1 MWRTI
6 LYNFVR
12 EKYAIFGGP
21 NIVQLCNGKIC
32 NIQTTKY
39 CTTLQGKNM
48 QYLEDHFVQLCN
60 GKICNIWRTILY
72 NFVTEK
78 CPIFGQPNIVQLC
91 NRKICNIRMTEYLII
106 TL

>member
-1 MWRTI
+1 
-6 LYNFVR
+6 
-12 EKYAIFGGP
+12 
-21 NIVQLCNGKIC
+21 
-32 NIQTTKY
+32 
-39 CTTLQGKNM
+39 M
-48 QYLEDHFVQLCN
+48 QYLEDHFVQLCK

-91 NRKICNIRMTEYLII
+91 NGKICNIQMTEYLII